1 MTDRRFR
8 QPLPLGGEDGLP
20 FSKGLMARSLVAAG
34 ITADRAYELSL
45 ALEADL
51 ANSDRQSVS
60 LERLEELAHESLG
73 PEAGAVA
80 MRRLRRYQDLYDL
93 DLPIILLVGGGT
105 GTGKSSVATDVAY
118 RLGITRVTSTDFV
131 RQTMRA
137 FFSREFMP
145 AIHYSSFEAGRATA
159 EEGEEHDDIGKAVV
173 DGFLEQTRDV
183 LVGVAA
189 SIDRALQE
197 GWSMVLEGVH
207 LVPGMLP
214 PIENALVVQ
223 CVLAINDTEA
233 HASHFWIRDN
243 DSEGMRPYEKY
254 LECFDDIRL
263 VQEYILGRAQRHEV
277 PVIQNANIEE
287 AVVEVMELVLNAA
300 EPLQVS
306 G

>member
-1 MTDRRFR
+1 VTDRRFR

-34 ITADRAYELSL
+34 LTADRAYELAL

-51 ANSDRQSVS
+51 AKSERQSVS
-60 LERLEELAHESLG
+60 LARLEELAHESLG

-145 AIHYSSFEAGRATA
+145 AIHYSSFEAGRTMGQ
-159 EEGEEHDDIGKAVV
+159 EEDDPGKAVV

-263 VQEYILGRAQRHEV
+263 VQEYIVGRAARNEV

-287 AVVEVMELVLNAA
+287 TVVEVMELVLNAA
-300 EPLQVS
+300 EPLQVP

>member
-34 ITADRAYELSL
+34 LTADRAYELAL

-51 ANSDRQSVS
+51 AKSDRQTVS
-60 LERLEELAHESLG
+60 LERLEQLAHESLG
-73 PEAGAVA
+73 PEAGTVA

-93 DLPIILLVGGGT
+93 DLPIILLLGGGT

-145 AIHYSSFEAGRATA
+145 AIHYSSFEAGRTMAQ
-159 EEGEEHDDIGKAVV
+159 EEDDPGKAVV

-263 VQEYILGRAQRHEV
+263 VQEYILGRAERHEV

-287 AVVEVMELVLNAA
+287 TVVEVMELVLNAA
-300 EPLQVS
+300 EPLQVT

>member
-1 MTDRRFR
+1 MTSERRKGERHF
-8 QPLPLGGEDGLP
+8 LGGPEAP
-20 FSKGLMARSLVAAG
+20 YSKGLMARAL
-34 ITADRAYELSL
+34 TAVGVGEESAYELARLTES
-45 ALEADL
+45 DL
-51 ANSDRQSVS
+51 AQRGEVSVDLDR
-60 LERLEELAHESLG
+60 LGELASDLLG
-73 PEAGAVA
+73 PERGPRAV
-80 MRRLRRYQDLYDL
+80 RQLRRYRDLQEL
-93 DLPIILLVGGGT
+93 DLPVIILVGGGT
-105 GTGKSSVATDVAY
+105 GTGKSTVATEVAY

-277 PVIQNANIEE
+277 PVIQNANLEE
-287 AVVEVMELVLNAA
+287 TVVEVMELVLNAA